1 MHTKICDKQDIDT
14 EICNIPS
21 RCLKWEDKLRT
32 LLYMAAIF
40 CDFFLDFGPIYKVIN
55 KSAQEKSPEEKKT
68 WGDNPSLVQN
78 ITSSVSTLRQLNTT
92 MASKKILKEYVFGVL
107 TGINDWLI
115 DCDTEICDKEDIDT
129 KICEKQDI
137 DTKHVSIF
145 LEWRNIYSFIS
156 NNIS

>member
-1 MHTKICDKQDIDT
+1 MQYSFKMSKMGRQIKNFFIHG
-14 EICNIPS
+14 CNF
-21 RCLKWEDKLRT
+21 WW
-32 LLYMAAIF
+32 
-40 CDFFLDFGPIYKVIN
+40 FFFSDFGPIYKVIN

-78 ITSSVSTLRQLNTT
+78 ITSSVSTLRQLNAT

-129 KICEKQDI
+129 KICDKQDI

-145 LEWRNIYSFIS
+145 SWYFWSEEIYIPSFQTIFL
-156 NNIS
+156 NRIWLWE